1 MARYRALGII
11 RRFFLMA
18 AIGFW
23 IGGFT
28 FYASV
33 AVPVGMEVLGSHLRQ
48 GFITQQVSRWLN
60 ISAIFAL
67 AIFAWNAMAVWGRI
81 GKRAKFILAGSLTI
95 MIAIQVELFILH
107 PYLDRLLDVSAH
119 KIIGDSDQFD
129 MLHNVYLTSTTVQ
142 WAFSLL
148 HVLCIAAILKD

>member
-1 MARYRALGII
+1 MSRFDLSGTI
-11 RRFFLMA
+11 RRFLLMA

-33 AVPVGMEVLGSHLRQ
+33 VIPVGMQVLGGHVRQ
-48 GFITQQVSRWLN
+48 GFITQQVTQWLN

-67 AIFAWNAMAVWGRI
+67 AIFAWNAFAVWGRI
-81 GKRAKFILAGSLTI
+81 GKLARFILLTTLCF
-95 MIAIQVELFILH
+95 MSAIQIELFVLH
-107 PYLDRLLDVSAH
+107 PYLDRLLDIKAREV
-119 KIIGDSDQFD
+119 IEFGRFGT
-129 MLHNVYLTSTTVQ
+129 LHRIYLVTTTVQ
-142 WAFSLL
+142 WGFGLL